1 MCPFCQV
8 GRPAGWVLPTTI
20 KNYKRT
26 ANTTTLV
33 CYICNIG
40 QPTRR
45 TNLKSSVVSSFHFSF
60 SSNFFSFFHAVHL
73 KKKSHG
79 ASSPQGQQPPYNV
92 SIQCQ
97 HFWKKNTCLVGM
109 TSRVNL
115 RSIDICLILPG
126 NYLKQILAG
135 WWNHRR
141 IWGWTQWF
149 KANSTLSSVHSA
161 TDGRLPPAT
170 VPATAT
176 TPTSPASSA

>member
-1 MCPFCQV
+1 MTLKVGCFPDRWSIKKLSLTRSTYKEPPGMCPFCQV

-60 SSNFFSFFHAVHL
+60 SSNFFSFFSRRSFKEKITWSNVP
-73 KKKSHG
+73 SG
-79 ASSPQGQQPPYNV
+79 ATA

-97 HFWKKNTCLVGM
+97 HTMSTFLEKNTCLVGM

-115 RSIDICLILPG
+115 RSIDICLILP
-126 NYLKQILAG
+126 YPEI
-135 WWNHRR
+135 
-141 IWGWTQWF
+141 T
-149 KANSTLSSVHSA
+149 
-161 TDGRLPPAT
+161 
-170 VPATAT
+170 
-176 TPTSPASSA
+176 